1 MLLIQKI
8 FAPLYSSASHLGFI
22 NPHTVEVASIGTVP
36 RTFALFLFYYFEKVE
51 RIIRILLQ
59 GLFKTWQ
66 CIALA
71 LVDTRTIIRLRF
83 KTKLL

>member
-36 RTFALFLFYYFEKVE
+36 RTFALFLFYIQPAYFERVE
-51 RIIRILLQ
+51 WIIR
-59 GLFKTWQ
+59 
-66 CIALA
+66 ALN
-71 LVDTRTIIRLRF
+71 LIFTIICVNIADF
-83 KTKLL
+83 YKFIFYY